1 MARWEQ
7 APLAEASADGGGEGD
22 APRWASAP
30 LAGDGGAAQT
40 QRKFAIDWSR
50 PVEDV
55 RAEVGKLPPDQR
67 EDALRQWADAY
78 VAKERGAPKQED
90 DSTTWVGPVGWG
102 PNGPAVRGPSVGDT
116 VRNVARGTL
125 IGTFADELNAATNAG
140 LHKVTGG
147 KMGAPYDESVAYQR
161 ATDRAIDEESP
172 VMSTATQLAGGL
184 ATGAPVANAVIG
196 TGKTLLSRGARGAG
210 LGAGYGYVAG
220 VGNAEGDIGD
230 RHEAGTQGAA
240 FGATFGAALP
250 VLTSA
255 ATYGAGKV
263 ADTVAP
269 QIARFRHG
277 PDASAET
284 ILAQRM
290 KREGATPLGIA
301 DDLAQGKAATQ
312 VGRGQ
317 SFAEIPETIADTS
330 NSMQRLVGSVY
341 RAGGEAGNMVKGNL
355 DARQRGPQNPYAPQK
370 GEPPGQMAQT
380 MDALDRAMGIR
391 TSKGAH
397 RTEQQV
403 LKDMKDEADVFYK
416 AARDKSDPFDLQPAF
431 DAMAFKIQQYPPP
444 FAAELS
450 RALGLFVNPGHTKAN
465 AAMAAVSK
473 GLDDL
478 ANVANEAQYKN
489 VLARINQGMSVLQ
502 GKDGAAAASRF
513 AVDDIRRFD
522 NAKKALDRMIEKS
535 AAEPSMKRELV
546 DFKDSL
552 MRQVHAPD
560 ATGAPRNQLYQR
572 ARDTYTEGYAQREA
586 LDLGR
591 KALNENSEV
600 TIDQFRALDE
610 GQRKMFRIGLRE
622 AARNKMASMKPGSD
636 VTQIFQQKRVQEIL
650 NEAIPGR
657 TRPERFG
664 EYMRRQQR
672 MVQTRNKA
680 IGGSETA
687 ERAQDDIDFSAS
699 VLSQMWNRFKNAPS
713 LKGALIE
720 SIGAGLQSALAFR
733 QDVAAA
739 LAKRLLETDPARQAA
754 ILASIQKRMGPDKFA
769 EFADELDR
777 SLYAVTKVGSV
788 QAAGAQ

>member
-1 MARWEQ
+1 MATLTPVEHDPF
-7 APLAEASADGGGEGD
+7 ATADAGGEGSGGVRLTPVD
-22 APRWASAP
+22 HDPFAAPKAKQF
-30 LAGDGGAAQT
+30 G
-40 QRKFAIDWSR
+40 IDWSR
-50 PVEDV
+50 PTEEV
-55 RAEVGKLPPDQR
+55 RAEVAKLGPQDR

-78 VAKERGAPKQED
+78 VAKERGTHKADD

-102 PNGPAVRGPSVGDT
+102 PNGPAVRGPGIGDT

-125 IGTFADELNAATNAG
+125 LGTFADELNAVTNAG

-147 KMGAPYDESVAYQR
+147 KHGAPYDESVAYQR

-220 VGNAEGDIGD
+220 IGNAEGDFGD
-230 RHEAGTQGAA
+230 RQEAGTQGAA
-240 FGATFGAALP
+240 FGATLGAALP

-263 ADTVAP
+263 VESVAP
-269 QIARFRHG
+269 QVARWRHG

-290 KREGATPLGIA
+290 RREGATPLGVA

-330 NSMQRLVGSVY
+330 NSMQRLTGSVY
-341 RAGGEAGNMVKGNL
+341 RAGGEAGNLVKGQL
-355 DARQRGPQNPYAPQK
+355 DARQRGPQNPYAPK
-370 GEPPGQMAQT
+370 AGEPPGQMAQT
-380 MDALDRAMGIR
+380 MDALDRALGIS
-391 TSKGAH
+391 TSKGAY

-403 LKDMKDEADVFYK
+403 LKEMKDGADVFYK
-416 AARDKSDPFDLQPAF
+416 ASRDKSEPFDLQPAF

-444 FAAELS
+444 FASELS
-450 RALGLFVNPGHTKAN
+450 RALSLFVNPGHTKAN
-465 AAMAAVSK
+465 TAMAAITK

-478 ANVANEAQYKN
+478 PNVANEAQYKN
-489 VLARINQGMSVLQ
+489 VMARISQGMSVIQ
-502 GKDGAAAASRF
+502 GKDGAAAAARF
-513 AVDDIRRFD
+513 PVDDIRRFD
-522 NAKKALDRMIEKS
+522 NAKKALDRMIEKAS
-535 AAEPSMKRELV
+535 AEPTMKRELV
-546 DFKDSL
+546 DFKNAL
-552 MRQVHAPD
+552 LAQVHAPD
-560 ATGAPRNQLYQR
+560 ASGQPRNLMYQKG
-572 ARDTYTEGYAQREA
+572 RDTYVEGYAQRDA

-600 TIDQFRALDE
+600 TIDQIRGLDE
-610 GQRKMFRIGLRE
+610 GQKKMVRIGLRE
-622 AARNKMASMKPGSD
+622 AVRNRMASMKPGSD
-636 VTQIFQQKRVQEIL
+636 VTQIFQQQRMQEIL
-650 NEAIPGR
+650 NELIPGR

-672 MVQTRNKA
+672 MLATRNKA

-687 ERAQDDIDFSAS
+687 ERGQDDIDFSAS

-720 SIGAGLQSALAFR
+720 SVGAGLQSALAFR
-733 QDVAAA
+733 QDVASA
-739 LAKRLLETDPARQAA
+739 LAKRLLETDSNRQMA

-769 EFADELDR
+769 EFTDQLDR
-777 SLYAVTKVGSV
+777 NLYAVTRAGSV
-788 QAAGAQ
+788 QASAQ